1 MQLAAKTGSHSPQGE
16 TVEFFTMLVGYVR
29 SVAQK
34 SDEGATAVEY
44 SILAA
49 LIAGGLVA
57 TLGLLRDDI
66 IALFKTLMAAI

>member
-1 MQLAAKTGSHSPQGE
+1 M
-16 TVEFFTMLVGYVR
+16 EFFKMLVTYVR
-29 SVAQK
+29 AVKQ

-66 IALFKTLMAAI
+66 KGMIEKLIAAI

>member
-1 MQLAAKTGSHSPQGE
+1 M
-16 TVEFFTMLVGYVR
+16 EFFKMLVTYVR
-29 SVAQK
+29 AAHK

-66 IALFKTLMAAI
+66 KGMIEKLIAAI

>member
-1 MQLAAKTGSHSPQGE
+1 M
-16 TVEFFTMLVGYVR
+16 EFFKMLISYVR
-29 SVAQK
+29 TAHK

-66 IALFKTLMAAI
+66 IALFKTLMNAI

>member
-1 MQLAAKTGSHSPQGE
+1 MLAT
-16 TVEFFTMLVGYVR
+16 YVR
-29 SVAQK
+29 AAHK

-66 IALFKTLMAAI
+66 IALFKTLMNAI

>member
-1 MQLAAKTGSHSPQGE
+1 M
-16 TVEFFTMLVGYVR
+16 EFFKMLATYVR
-29 SVAQK
+29 AAHK

-66 IALFKTLMAAI
+66 IALFKTLMNAI

>member
-1 MQLAAKTGSHSPQGE
+1 MEFIKT
-16 TVEFFTMLVGYVR
+16 LVSYVR
-29 SVAQK
+29 AAARK
-34 SDEGATAVEY
+34 GEEGATAVEY

-66 IALFKTLMAAI
+66 IALFKNLMNAI

>member
-1 MQLAAKTGSHSPQGE
+1 M
-16 TVEFFTMLVGYVR
+16 EFFKMIASYVR
-29 SVAQK
+29 AVRK

-66 IALFKTLMAAI
+66 KAMIEGLMTKI